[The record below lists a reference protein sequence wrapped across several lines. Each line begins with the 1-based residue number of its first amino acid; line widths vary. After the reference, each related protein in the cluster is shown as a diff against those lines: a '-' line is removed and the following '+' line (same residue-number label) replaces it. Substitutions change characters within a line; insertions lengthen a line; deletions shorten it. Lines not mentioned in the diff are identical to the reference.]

1 MNTPTTDFRN
11 SGFSMIEVLI
21 TLIILLTGL
30 LGLAGL
36 QIRAQQA
43 ELESYQRSQALIL
56 ISDMAGRIA
65 ANRRATPCYAIG
77 LAYVGNN
84 AAATAAVVPAACA
97 GAGSAETRAIAD
109 SDLLEWSQRLF
120 GSSESYTAG
129 GATVSVGAMIGA
141 RGCIT
146 YVADA
151 APSTSGVYTVS
162 VAWQG
167 MSNTAAPAVADT
179 CGQNLYGTEAKRRLV
194 KTTVRIPT
202 LL

>member
-1 MNTPTTDFRN
+1 MNMNTPTTNFRN

-56 ISDMAGRIA
+56 VSDMAGRIA

-84 AAATAAVVPAACA
+84 AGSTAVVTPAACV
-97 GAGSAETRAIAD
+97 GAGSIETRAIAD
-109 SDLLEWSQRLF
+109 SDLLEWSNLLF
-120 GSSESYTAG
+120 GASESYGG
-129 GATVSVGAMIGA
+129 GANKVGAMIGA

-162 VAWQG
+162 VVWQG